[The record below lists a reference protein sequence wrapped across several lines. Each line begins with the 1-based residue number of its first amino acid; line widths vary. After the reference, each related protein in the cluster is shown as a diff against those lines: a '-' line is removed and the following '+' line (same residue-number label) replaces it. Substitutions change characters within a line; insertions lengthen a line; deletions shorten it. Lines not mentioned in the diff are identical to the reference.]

1 MIQKFKDRLK
11 NLVQGGFFHILFGN
25 TLTKMIA
32 FISSIV
38 IVRLVSKEQYAYLAY
53 ADNLYSYINLVA
65 GLGTSTAILKY
76 CSAAKT
82 KEEDKAYFWFT
93 LKYGGAFQV
102 AISVILLLYVYIAPI
117 PFPQARPLIL
127 MMVLYPLLNHI
138 FTTIM
143 NYVRAHLN
151 NKLYINMSII
161 QTVVVFFGSV
171 GLVLLLD
178 INGIVIARYLATFLA
193 VLYSVKFIKGLGKNV
208 DRIKLNNQQI
218 KGFMAMSVSLMIAS
232 FFSVILVNNEQML
245 VNYLIADEVA
255 TANYKVANLI
265 PAQLTFVTSSI
276 VVYYFPLIARLED
289 KIQIWKQLK
298 KIGILSAGISLA
310 ISVSGMILSPIIIQ
324 IAYGNKY
331 EDALSLF
338 PIFWIIHAINSGIRF
353 LPMNMLAAIGK
364 TKFNAIMSVCTCIV
378 HLIVDYISI
387 KAFGIMGVG
396 IASGLVYAV
405 SGVLYWLYLYKACK
419 KDNTEGRLFKE

>member
-1 MIQKFKDRLK
+1 MIAKLKSRLK

-38 IVRLVSKEQYAYLAY
+38 IVRLVSKQEYAYLAY
-53 ADNLYSYINLVA
+53 ADNLYSYINLVG
-65 GLGTSTAILKY
+65 GLGMSTAILKY
-76 CSAAKT
+76 CSAAKS

-93 LKYGGAFQV
+93 LKYGSVFQIV
-102 AISVILLLYVYIAPI
+102 ISIALLVYVYIAPI
-117 PFPQARPLIL
+117 PFPQARMIIML
-127 MMVLYPLLNHI
+127 MVLYPLLNHI

-143 NYVRAHLN
+143 SYVRAHLN

-161 QTVVVFFGSV
+161 QTVAVFFGSV
-171 GLVLLLD
+171 GLVLLLS
-178 INGIVIARYLATFLA
+178 INGIVIARYLATLLA
-193 VLYSVKFIKGLGKNV
+193 VLYSIKFLKSLGNV
-208 DRIKLNNQQI
+208 DKIKLSRQQI
-218 KGFMAMSVSLMIAS
+218 KGFMAMSISLMIAS

-265 PAQLTFVTSSI
+265 PAQLTFVTNSI

-298 KIGILSAGISLA
+298 KIGILSAGISVV
-310 ISVSGMILSPIIIQ
+310 ISISGMILSPLIVQ

-338 PIFWIIHAINSGIRF
+338 PIFWIVHAINSGIRF
-353 LPMNMLAAIGK
+353 LPMNMLAAVGK
-364 TKFNAIMSVCTCIV
+364 TKFNAIMSVCTCIIHV
-378 HLIVDYISI
+378 IVDYISI
-387 KAFGIMGVG
+387 QAFGIMGVG

-405 SGVLYWLYLYKACK
+405 SGILYWLYLHKVCV
-419 KDNTEGRLFKE
+419 KDSSNGKLFAD